1 MGTNRSFRIIKNSI
15 ILTNLSANNASA
27 QIKVSGW
34 KTYNHNYSDLYTV
47 MYNEEFVNLNVHI
60 NTAVSISNTWKGWHN
75 ILTDD
80 FIRPS
85 GGITKTDN
93 SGMLIIRIS
102 SNSENIVF
110 KTITNTSY
118 NNTIYADV
126 IWRKK

>member
-1 MGTNRSFRIIKNSI
+1 M
-15 ILTNLSANNASA
+15 
-27 QIKVSGW
+27 
-34 KTYNHNYSDLYTV
+34 
-47 MYNEEFVNLNVHI
+47 
-60 NTAVSISNTWKGWHN
+60 SISNTWKGWHN

-93 SGMLIIRIS
+93 SGMLIIRVS
-102 SNSENIVF
+102 STSENIVF